1 MAGIWKYSRIVWAG
15 LIGVVGAALGGLCP
29 LRRLLAAEPQ
39 VEPRAPI
46 AKESSPAQALLSGAA
61 DAKVCRSQ
69 WEAEAVVIN
78 VYIDNNIWDFLLA
91 RRIDLAVALPSDKF
105 CLYLTREAEFEVR
118 AIPTVL
124 RGKAELKAFIEATI
138 AKCDIRTDTLFGFND
153 DSLPPDEQRV
163 GGFDEGRWASSEEM
177 DFMVQQRPALKTAK
191 KRPTKLHPG
200 EADISLAARAFHSV
214 VLSLDDKP
222 GPLRDASRQG
232 GKVFFLT
239 GFDDSGL
246 SLSNFILKELGR
258 PQ

>member
-1 MAGIWKYSRIVWAG
+1 MAGIQKYSRIVWAG
-15 LIGVVGAALGGLCP
+15 LISVVGAALGCLCA

-46 AKESSPAQALLSGAA
+46 AKESSSAHALLSGRRQALSLS
-61 DAKVCRSQ
+61 R
-69 WEAEAVVIN
+69 EAEAVVIN

-124 RGKAELKAFIEATI
+124 RGKAELKAFIEETI
-138 AKCDIRTDTLFGFND
+138 AKCGIRTDTLFGFND

-222 GPLRDASRQG
+222 GPLRDASGQG
-232 GKVFFLT
+232 GKVVFLT
-239 GFDDSGL
+239 RFDDTGL
-246 SLSNFILKELGR
+246 SLSDFILKELGR